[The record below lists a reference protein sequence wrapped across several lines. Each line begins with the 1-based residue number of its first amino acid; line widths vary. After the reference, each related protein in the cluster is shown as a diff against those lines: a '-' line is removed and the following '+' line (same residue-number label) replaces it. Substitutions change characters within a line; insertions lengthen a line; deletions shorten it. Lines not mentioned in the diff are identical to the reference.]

1 MKKLY
6 ILLLALL
13 SSASVAVQAQQVPN
27 AGFEDWSGA
36 AFDGNPQP
44 KDWNASNV
52 EQFGMV
58 KVNFAHKE
66 AGHTGSASMMV
77 QDQEVGLGKITEVS
91 PGYFSLGKP
100 WVYIKSVTAVAEA
113 TAGTEGGI
121 NWTYRP
127 DTMSVWIKRTGDN
140 TDKEDFYLLYY
151 AWSGTA
157 QSSKYKGKNGNCT
170 SVSKTNEESDIRQ
183 ALDGNDCGT
192 DQKANQIAE
201 GLWRERKTYG
211 EWTNIRVPIY
221 YFNNDVPTMMNIIFS
236 ASNYPNFRANS
247 GLYVGNSLY
256 VDDVELIYAST
267 IQKLYIGGK
276 EWRGFNPNTS
286 DEQIYSL
293 GRTATALPEIK
304 ALRGAGSL
312 TNAAGTTVT
321 LVGRELSSSEMS
333 IVNGEI
339 DGAPTVITV
348 KSEDGKSTTTYK
360 IKFVREASS
369 NANLAGININGKALE
384 NFNQSKY
391 AYTVELPY
399 GTTVAPVISAD
410 TQEDAQTVEITQA
423 TSATGKATITV
434 TAGDKTTQATYTIQF
449 KVGAL
454 SDNTLID
461 IQVNG
466 TSVAGFA
473 PNKMAYQVSLPTTTT
488 TMPAVK
494 GISAYPDGAQ
504 TIKYIAPATIGR
516 GVYQIQVSSP
526 GNPTPKTYKLT
537 FKLEASSYSY
547 LKNLQVGDG
556 FISHFDPEQTTYYVY
571 LPIGTTTLPKITYQL
586 GEPTQKVD
594 IQEGGLDG
602 TTKVIVT
609 AGDGVTQTEY
619 KIVFSTEKSD
629 IVTLK
634 MIYIGGEPLA
644 DFSADKTD
652 YTYLLPIG
660 TTVMPDITYDQGDEY
675 QTVRVVSGGLNGITR
690 ITVMAGNGSS
700 MLYQISMR
708 VQQATNAT
716 LKMIYVGGK
725 PLEGFNPE
733 QTEYEYRLPIGTTQ
747 LPVVTYDKSDDYQ
760 TVTTRSGGV
769 NDDYKIT
776 VRPQTG
782 ASMTY
787 VIHFSVETSDNVAL
801 QMIYLDGK
809 PLPEFDSK
817 VLEYTHTLPV
827 GVSKIPSVTFDKG
840 EESQKVLSI
849 FDNNVQTITVTAESG
864 KSRTYTVTFVI
875 QRSESA
881 YLKMI
886 YLDGD
891 SLRGFDKQTFDYTV
905 TLTGSICPN
914 ITVDKEDGQQ
924 VTITTPY
931 AAGRAQI
938 VVRTESGASN
948 VYTVEFRSNTKSSAL
963 LPMIYVNGQAVSG
976 YQSDVFEYDLE
987 YIGVYPNVT
996 YDVAEGQNVTVF
1008 REHNT
1013 LTVYVISGAD
1023 KAKYTLRWLSMASA
1037 DCTLRTILLDGQAL
1051 SGFNSKQK
1059 TYNVQLPAGATL
1071 PAVTYEMQN
1080 DRQTVYAGWRN
1091 GSVYDLLVSAENGD
1105 TTRYSLLFDI
1115 AKSDNANLLDMSID
1129 GYDIHFVPT
1138 TYEYRL
1144 SIAEGIK
1151 LPALHITPDSR
1162 QSTEMHNV
1170 NDHEQQVTVV
1180 AESGKTNIYR
1190 VLYTRTQS
1198 AITELA
1204 DILIDGQSLQGF
1216 RSDVHEY
1223 VDSLAWRTTVVPC
1236 VHPIGL
1242 VDNQTITTYHSAV
1255 NGITRI
1261 HVEAADGVTTADYQ
1275 IAFPVRQSGNTA
1287 LSGITIEHESV
1298 SIDFDPEQTEYTI
1311 RMPLGEQAAPLVSY
1325 EVSEEEQNVRYIARP
1340 LGQTSQLIVTAE
1352 NGNTRTYNLSFL
1364 PTYAEGDNLLA
1375 AINIAETGQVLS
1387 PSDTVATIAL
1397 PYGCRT
1403 LTANYTKA
1411 FAGQSVWVQPG
1422 GISAP
1427 TIITVRSNR
1436 PNDKDIT
1443 YTLTPQVETQ
1453 NPAVLTGITV
1463 NGQPIEG
1470 FDKNRHSYIVNIS
1483 TDPIIEYQMADN
1495 VKVEVLSQTNKVWQ
1509 AKVTAKGQTNY
1520 YNLVYYYSNDTI
1532 PNPEF
1537 TEWENAKYHGVKPV
1551 GWNTL
1556 GNVADKYK
1564 WGLNTYTTGNEVTR
1578 EGSDVVKMISEYNSF
1593 PLGGYVPGYI
1603 TLGNINARFD
1613 VAAGSDFSVSG
1624 NIPFRNSPDK
1634 MEVRFKSTKLSNK
1647 KSRIVYQATGA
1658 LSSQEIVYTNTTTQS
1673 DFTTIAIDL
1682 METYSKVGTP
1692 QGMNIILNSFETEAG
1707 LNGLSADYAE
1717 MYVDWCRLSYNST
1730 LTALT
1735 VNGIDAAMEGNAFT
1749 ATLTDTEQTGIPA
1762 LSFTGEVSDQAQQI
1776 EWQDEVVEGAFGVR
1790 NAVITN
1796 YAEDGTSTRYTLSVR
1811 RPLDTRNTLQDLQV
1825 SGITLSGF
1833 TPDNTD
1839 YTYHLNATN
1848 RHIPDI
1854 LPVAQGSLQTI
1865 TTTYADSTYTITVTP
1880 ESGDAKVYTIRFVTD
1895 LSDDVQLAGIF
1906 ATGIT
1911 FRPEQTEYDLT
1922 ADRLPTISF
1931 AKKYDGQTVDLH
1943 NGTLTVTAENGNQG
1957 TYTIR
1962 LHRPAI
1968 TTTAQLDEI
1977 ELDGIALRAFASDTY
1992 DYTHER
1998 PARAAFRRTWEQD
2011 SVVFVQSPKQ
2021 MQWHVFGTGAQH
2033 TYTITY
2039 PTTLSDDTT
2048 LDSLL
2053 LNGKPLPDFNRDIT
2067 DYTVTTNGTVHFHA
2081 FANTSAQSLMV
2092 TRDTLNGANAYLY
2105 TVTAEN
2111 GTVGKTYRI
2120 NILPQRS
2127 SETHLSG
2134 IYLNDIL
2141 LSDFRPDR
2149 YQYTVTLPAGAYK
2162 VAEPTLPSLRYELGA
2177 PHQQVTLEHGR
2188 LGETTNIFVT
2198 SEDGTAS
2205 QLYTVLVQ
2213 AEPSH
2218 NALLTGIAV
2227 NDVPVQNFKSERLY
2241 YSARTSDADIRLTW
2255 SADDRFQT
2263 VTTSHDGDSYTIH
2276 VTAQDGTTTSDY
2288 LIDIYR
2294 ESPSNDATLAD
2305 ILLDGNTFSSFHTDL
2320 NPVLTFAPTQQ
2331 TYTINLPSG
2340 TTSTPE
2346 ISARLKLDG
2355 QSVEVRQQDWTTYLD
2370 VTAPDGTTVI
2380 TYALHFLAPQSDDAN
2395 LRMIFINGDSLP
2407 DFAPDR
2413 YTYFVSLPVG
2423 ETALPNILAERGE
2436 IHQTVRDSLTGTMQR
2451 TLFVTAEN
2459 GNTRQYT
2466 LTFTRTLS
2474 DIDTLRAIYGD
2485 GMLISGF
2492 RPDSFYYAYTL
2503 PVGTDHIPYL
2513 TWDNGD
2519 RWQTI
2524 DTATVI
2530 RSEFSRTTQLQ
2541 VTAMSGSQNTYTV
2554 AYTVARSL
2562 CDTLQMIYFNGQ
2574 PLPDFSGTREEYT
2587 IALAA
2592 GDSLAPASSDII
2604 AMQGDEWQT
2613 VTPSDLVPYT
2623 LNGAQIGWRTTLLVT
2638 AQDGR
2643 TRTYNLFFTFTP
2655 ILSDNTDLAN
2665 IYLAGR
2671 AISDFRP
2678 DRLTYFDTIPEGGTR
2693 PSVLV
2698 EKGYAAQSVTITE
2711 GDTTLILVTAENA
2724 TAQAT
2729 YRVIFTRL
2737 QSPYAL
2743 LDAILQ
2749 DGEMLPDFRPDSFEY
2764 SVTLPYGTTTLPVFT
2779 FRKGHDG
2786 QQVTIDT
2793 LRATVGN
2800 RTQTTIRFSVTAADL
2815 VNSSEYDVRI
2825 INALNDNCR
2834 LRRLL
2839 IRGTS
2844 IEGFH
2849 GDTLIYHLTYPIG
2862 TDSTALVTLSDI
2874 QAEAEDTDADVSVT
2888 AQGTTFL
2895 IQVTAADGASARVYT
2910 ITQTILLSANTRLS
2924 AIYLDSTLIRD
2935 FDPDI
2940 LDYTYYITDVR
2951 PAVHAVPE
2959 DEHATVEFSMYT
2971 PGEPFYIYVTAP
2983 SGDEQVYSVLFLES
2997 TIHTAT
3003 SPTANDVLVKHIG
3016 GTMQLVFAT
3025 IRKNVSVAVYTEQGN
3040 LVYYAPV
3047 PESDQ
3052 NDATIVTN
3060 VEGSETIIDVYT
3072 PQAQCTLPNY
3082 DQRYLYIFFENDKR
3096 RITSGKIALIR

>member
-1 MKKLY
+1 MKKFY

-36 AFDGNPQP
+36 AFNGNPQP

-52 EQFGMV
+52 EQVGF
-58 KVNFAHKE
+58 KFNFAYKE
-66 AGHTGSASMMV
+66 AGHTGSASIKV
-77 QDQEVGLGKITEVS
+77 QDQEVGAAGKTEVS
-91 PGYFSLGKP
+91 PGYVSLGQP
-100 WVYIKSVTAVAEA
+100 WVYLKDIFSINQA

-121 NWTYRP
+121 SWTYRP
-127 DTMSVWIKRTGDN
+127 DTMSVWIKRTGKN
-140 TDKEDFYLLYY
+140 TSDEDFYLLYY

-157 QSSKYKGKNGNCT
+157 KGSKYKGKNGKCT

-192 DQKANQIAE
+192 DQNANQIAE
-201 GLWRERKTYG
+201 GMWRERKTYG

-256 VDDVELIYAST
+256 VDDVELIYASN

-286 DEQIYSL
+286 EEQIYSL
-293 GRTATALPEIK
+293 GRTATTIPEIK
-304 ALRGAGSL
+304 GLRGAGSL
-312 TNAAGTTVT
+312 TNAKGTTVT
-321 LVGRELSSSEMS
+321 LVGRELGSDEMS
-333 IVNGEI
+333 VVNGEI
-339 DGAPTVITV
+339 DGAPTMITV

-369 NANLAGININGKALE
+369 NANLAGISVNGKALE
-384 NFNQSKY
+384 NFNAGRY
-391 AYTVELPY
+391 EYTVELPY
-399 GTTVAPVISAD
+399 GTTATPVISVE

-423 TSATGKATITV
+423 TSTTGKATIVV
-434 TAGDKTTQATYTIQF
+434 TAGDKTTQATYTVQF
-449 KVGAL
+449 KVGVL

-466 TSVAGFA
+466 SSVVGFV

-488 TMPAVK
+488 EMPTVK

-504 TIKYIAPATIGR
+504 TIKYIAPATIDR

-537 FKLEASSYSY
+537 FKLEASSYAY
-547 LKNLQVGDG
+547 LKSLQVGNG
-556 FISHFDPEQTTYYVY
+556 LISNFDPEQTTYYVN
-571 LPIGTTTLPKITYQL
+571 LPIGTTELPKITYDL
-586 GEPTQKVD
+586 GEPTQKVSV
-594 IQEGGLDG
+594 QEGGLDG

-629 IVTLK
+629 RVTLK

-652 YTYLLPIG
+652 YTHLLPIG
-660 TTVMPDITYDQGDEY
+660 TTVMPEITYDQGDEY
-675 QTVRVVSGGLNGITR
+675 QKVTVVSGGLNGITR
-690 ITVMAGNGSS
+690 ITVVAGNGSS

-716 LKMIYVGGK
+716 LKMIYVGGE
-725 PLEGFNPE
+725 PLEGFTPQ
-733 QTEYEYRLPIGTTQ
+733 QTEYKYRLPKGTTQ
-747 LPVVTYDKSDDYQ
+747 LPVVTYDRSDEYQ
-760 TVTTRSGGV
+760 TVTTRSDGV
-769 NDDYKIT
+769 NGDYKLT

-782 ASMTY
+782 ASRTY

-809 PLPEFDSK
+809 PLQEFDSE
-817 VLEYTHTLPV
+817 VLEYTYTLPV

-840 EESQKVLSI
+840 EDSQKVLSI
-849 FDNNVQTITVTAESG
+849 FGNNTQTITVTAESG
-864 KSRTYTVTFVI
+864 KTRTYTVTFVI

-891 SLRGFDKQTFDYTV
+891 SLRGFDKQTFDYTM
-905 TLTGSICPN
+905 TLTGSTCPN

-938 VVRTESGASN
+938 VVRTESGAIN
-948 VYTVEFRSNTKSSAL
+948 TYTVEFVSNTKSRAL
-963 LPMIYVNGQAVSG
+963 LPMIYVNGQAVNG

-987 YIGVYPNVT
+987 YIGAYPSVT
-996 YDVAEGQNVTVF
+996 YDLADGQNVTVF
-1008 REHNT
+1008 KERNT
-1013 LTVYVISGAD
+1013 LTVYVASGAD
-1023 KAKYTLRWLSMASA
+1023 KAKYTLRWLSQASN
-1037 DCTLRTILLDGQAL
+1037 DCTLRTILLDGQSL
-1051 SGFNSKQK
+1051 SGFSPKQK
-1059 TYNVQLPAGATL
+1059 AYNVQLPAGATL

-1091 GSVYDLLVSAENGD
+1091 GSIYDLLVSAENGD
-1105 TTRYSLLFDI
+1105 TTCYSLQFYI
-1115 AKSDNANLLDMSID
+1115 AKSSNANLLDMRVD

-1144 SIAEGIK
+1144 SIAEGVR

-1162 QSTEMHNV
+1162 QSTEMHTV

-1180 AESGKTNIYR
+1180 AEDGTTNTYR

-1198 AITELA
+1198 AITGLA
-1204 DILIDGQSLQGF
+1204 DILIDGKSLQGF
-1216 RSDVHEY
+1216 RNDVHEY

-1236 VHPIGL
+1236 VQPIGL
-1242 VDNQTITTYHSAV
+1242 VDNQTITTYHSAI

-1287 LSGITIEHESV
+1287 LGNITIEHESV
-1298 SIDFDPEQTEYTI
+1298 FIDFDPAQTEYTI
-1311 RMPLGEQAAPLVSY
+1311 RMPLGEQTAPMVSY
-1325 EVSEEEQNVRYIARP
+1325 EVAEEEQNVRYIARP

-1352 NGNTRTYNLSFL
+1352 NGDTRTYNLAFL

-1375 AINIAETGQVLS
+1375 SIKIGETGQVLS
-1387 PSDTVATIAL
+1387 PTDTVATIAL

-1411 FAGQSVWVQPG
+1411 FAGQSVWVQQG
-1422 GISAP
+1422 GINAP
-1427 TIITVRSNR
+1427 TRITVRSNR
-1436 PNDKDIT
+1436 PNDNDVT

-1463 NGQPIEG
+1463 DGVPVADFEP
-1470 FDKNRHSYIVNIS
+1470 NRFTYIVNRTNVTTPNVVS
-1483 TDPIIEYQMADN
+1483 TANTDVQCNPIGDMWHWTS
-1495 VKVEVLSQTNKVWQ
+1495 V
-1509 AKVTAKGQTNY
+1509 VTAGEYTNTY
-1520 YNLVYYYSNDTI
+1520 TIYFHYPNDII
-1532 PNPEF
+1532 PNGEF
-1537 TEWENAKYHGVKPV
+1537 TEWTTTIETKSSKPLYWNAPGDYENDYKDAVQQEGNSALHLKTWYAGGILGAWPAIVNLAQMQPKKAVAGGSNIPTFGSISFKNTPDKVDVNFKYPNKAGKGALFRIKFFSALDDKEYITDLLQTEEFSDYKVVSTDLNNNVGSIIGLDIVIDATGMEPNAPV
-1551 GWNTL
+1551 G
-1556 GNVADKYK
+1556 
-1564 WGLNTYTTGNEVTR
+1564 
-1578 EGSDVVKMISEYNSF
+1578 
-1593 PLGGYVPGYI
+1593 
-1603 TLGNINARFD
+1603 
-1613 VAAGSDFSVSG
+1613 
-1624 NIPFRNSPDK
+1624 PFTDC
-1634 MEVRFKSTKLSNK
+1634 
-1647 KSRIVYQATGA
+1647 
-1658 LSSQEIVYTNTTTQS
+1658 
-1673 DFTTIAIDL
+1673 
-1682 METYSKVGTP
+1682 
-1692 QGMNIILNSFETEAG
+1692 
-1707 LNGLSADYAE
+1707 SADL
-1717 MYVDWCRLSYNST
+1717 YVDYIRFSYNST

-1735 VNGIDAAMEGNAFT
+1735 VNGIDAVLDGTAFT
-1749 ATLTDTEQTGIPA
+1749 ATLTDPEQTGIPA
-1762 LSFTGEVSDQAQQI
+1762 LSFTGEVSDQAQKVD
-1776 EWQDEVVEGAFGVR
+1776 WQDEVIDGAFGVR

-1796 YAEDGTSTRYTLSVR
+1796 YAEDGTSTRYILSVR
-1811 RPLDTRNTLQDLQV
+1811 RPLDTRNTLKDLQID
-1825 SGITLSGF
+1825 GTTLPAF
-1833 TPDNTD
+1833 TPDNAN
-1839 YTYHLNATN
+1839 YTCHLNASN

-1854 LPVAQGSLQTI
+1854 LPVALGSLQTI
-1865 TTTYADSTYTITVTP
+1865 TTAYADSTYTITVTP
-1880 ESGDAKVYTIRFVTD
+1880 ESGDSKVYTIRFVTD

-1906 ATGIT
+1906 AAGIT
-1911 FRPEQTEYDLT
+1911 FNPEQTEYDIT
-1922 ADRLPTISF
+1922 ADKLPAISF
-1931 AKKYDGQTVDLH
+1931 TKKYDGQTVDLH
-1943 NGTLTVTAENGNQG
+1943 NGILTVTAENGNQG

-1962 LHRPAI
+1962 LHRPAV

-1977 ELDGIALRAFASDTY
+1977 EVDGIALRSFASDTY
-1992 DYTHER
+1992 DYTHAR
-1998 PARAAFRRTWEQD
+1998 PARVGFRRTWEQD
-2011 SVVFVQSPKQ
+2011 SVIFIQSSTR
-2021 MQWHVFGTGAQH
+2021 MQWQVFGTDAQH

-2039 PTTLSDDTT
+2039 PSALSDDTT

-2053 LNGKPLPDFNRDIT
+2053 LNGAPLPDFNRDIT
-2067 DYTVTTNGTVHFHA
+2067 DYPVTTDDAVHLRA
-2081 FANTSAQSLMV
+2081 VANASVQSLTV
-2092 TRDTLNGANAYLY
+2092 ARDTVNGANAYIY

-2111 GTVGKTYRI
+2111 GTVGKPYRI

-2127 SETHLSG
+2127 SEANLSG
-2134 IYLNDIL
+2134 IYLNDDL
-2141 LSDFRPDR
+2141 LSGFRPDSFE
-2149 YQYTVTLPAGAYK
+2149 YTVTLPAGAYK
-2162 VAEPTLPSLRYELGA
+2162 EVEPVLPSLRYELGT
-2177 PHQQVTLEHGR
+2177 PRQQVTIEHGR
-2188 LGETTNIFVT
+2188 LGENTNIFVT

-2205 QLYTVLVQ
+2205 QLYTILVQ

-2227 NDVPVQNFKSERLY
+2227 NDVPVQNFQSQRLY
-2241 YSARTSDADIRLTW
+2241 YSTRTSDADIRLSW

-2276 VTAQDGTTTSDY
+2276 VTAQDGTTTTDY

-2305 ILLDGNTFSSFHTDL
+2305 ILLDGNAFSAFHTDL
-2320 NPVLTFAPTQQ
+2320 NPVLTFSPTQQ

-2340 TTSTPE
+2340 STSTPE
-2346 ISARLKLDG
+2346 VSARLKLDG
-2355 QSVEVRQQDWTTYLD
+2355 QSVEVRRQDWATYLD

-2380 TYALHFLAPQSDDAN
+2380 TYTLHFLAPKSDDAN
-2395 LRMIFINGDSLP
+2395 LRMIFINGDSLSG
-2407 DFAPDR
+2407 FAPDR

-2459 GNTRQYT
+2459 GNTHQYT
-2466 LTFTRTLS
+2466 LTFTLTLS
-2474 DIDTLRAIYGD
+2474 TIDTLSAIYGD
-2485 GMLISGF
+2485 GTLISGF
-2492 RPDSFYYAYTL
+2492 RADSFYYAYTL
-2503 PVGTDHIPYL
+2503 PVGTDHIPDL
-2513 TWDNGD
+2513 TWDRGD
-2519 RWQTI
+2519 RWQSV
-2524 DTATVI
+2524 DTATVM
-2530 RSEFSRTTQLQ
+2530 RSGFSRTTQLH
-2541 VTAMSGSQNTYTV
+2541 VTAMSGHQNTYTV
-2554 AYTVARSL
+2554 AYTIARSA

-2574 PLPDFSGTREEYT
+2574 PLPDFSGSREEYT

-2592 GDSLAPASSDII
+2592 GDSLAPSASDII
-2604 AMQGDEWQT
+2604 PLQGDPWQT
-2613 VTPSDLVPYT
+2613 VTQSDIVPYT
-2623 LNGAQIGWRTTLLVT
+2623 LNGSQIGWRTTLFVT

-2643 TRTYNLFFTFTP
+2643 TRTYSIFFTFTP
-2655 ILSDNTDLAN
+2655 VLSDNTDLAN
-2665 IYLAGR
+2665 IYLAGYP
-2671 AISDFRP
+2671 ITDFRP
-2678 DRLTYFDTIPEGGTR
+2678 DRLTYFDTVPEGGDL
-2693 PSVLV
+2693 PAILV
-2698 EKGYAAQSVTITE
+2698 DKGHPMQSVQIIT
-2711 GDTTLILVTAENA
+2711 GDTARIIVTAENT

-2743 LDAILQ
+2743 LGAILQ
-2749 DGEMLPDFRPDSFEY
+2749 DGEVLSGFRPDSFEY
-2764 SVTLPYGTTTLPVFT
+2764 TVTLPYGTTTLPLFT
-2779 FRKGHDG
+2779 CEKGHDA
-2786 QQVTIDT
+2786 QQVTVDT
-2793 LRATVGN
+2793 LHATIGN
-2800 RTQTTIRFSVTAADL
+2800 RTQTTLRFTVTAADL

-2834 LRRLL
+2834 LRHLL

-2849 GDTLIYHLTYPIG
+2849 SDTLLYHLTYPIG
-2862 TDSTALVTLSDI
+2862 TDSAALVTLADI
-2874 QAEAEDTDADVSVT
+2874 QAEAEDADAKVSVT
-2888 AQGTTFL
+2888 AQGTSFI
-2895 IQVTAADGASARVYT
+2895 IQVTAADGVSARVYT
-2910 ITQTILLSANTRLS
+2910 ITQTVLLSANTRLS
-2924 AIYLDSTLIRD
+2924 GIYLDSVLIRD
-2935 FDPDI
+2935 FDPDV
-2940 LDYTYYITDVR
+2940 LDYTYYITDIR

-2959 DEHATVEFSMYT
+2959 DDQAVVDFSMYT

-2983 SGDEQVYSVLFLES
+2983 NGDEQVYSVLFLES
-2997 TIHTAT
+2997 DIQPVA

-3060 VEGSETIIDVYT
+3060 VEGSVTIIDVNT
-3072 PQAQCTLPNY
+3072 PKAQCTLPNY

>member
-1 MKKLY
+1 MKKFY

-13 SSASVAVQAQQVPN
+13 SSANVAVQAQQVPN

-36 AFDGNPQP
+36 AFDGNAQP
-44 KDWNASNV
+44 ANWNASNV
-52 EQFGMV
+52 AQLGF
-58 KVNFAHKE
+58 KFNFAHKE
-66 AGHTGSASMMV
+66 TGHTGSASMMV
-77 QDQEVGLGKITEVS
+77 QGQEVGAMGIKEPS
-91 PGYFSLGKP
+91 PGYFSLGQP
-100 WVYIKSVTAVAEA
+100 WAYIKNLDTDGA

-121 NWTYRP
+121 SWTYRP
-127 DTMSVWIKRTGDN
+127 DTMSVWIKRTGNN

-157 QSSKYKGKNGNCT
+157 KGSKYTGKNGKCT

-183 ALDGNDCGT
+183 ALDANGCGT

-201 GLWRERKTYG
+201 GMWRERKTYG

-236 ASNYPNFRANS
+236 ASNYPNFRANN
-247 GLYVGNSLY
+247 GLNPGNSLY

-286 DEQIYSL
+286 EEQVYSL
-293 GRTATALPEIK
+293 GRSATTIPEIK
-304 ALRGAGSL
+304 GLRGAGSL

-321 LVGRELSSSEMS
+321 LVGRELGSNEMS

-384 NFNQSKY
+384 NFQQSVY

-399 GTTVAPVISAD
+399 GTTAAPVISTD

-423 TSATGKATITV
+423 SSTTGKATIVV
-434 TAGDKTTQATYTIQF
+434 TAGDKTSQATYTIQF

-504 TIKYIAPATIGR
+504 TIKYIAPATIDR
-516 GVYQIQVSSP
+516 GIYQIQVSSP

-547 LKNLQVGDG
+547 LKSLQVGDG
-556 FISHFDPEQTTYYVY
+556 LISNFDPEQTTYYVN
-571 LPIGTTTLPKITYQL
+571 LPIGTTELPKISYEL
-586 GEPTQKVD
+586 GEPTQQVSV
-594 IQEGGLDG
+594 QEGGLDG

-619 KIVFSTEKSD
+619 KVVFSTEKSD

-652 YTYLLPIG
+652 YTHQLPIG
-660 TTVMPDITYDQGDEY
+660 TTVMPDITFDKGDEY

-690 ITVMAGNGSS
+690 ITVVAGNGSS

-725 PLEGFNPE
+725 PLEGFTPQ
-733 QTEYEYRLPIGTTQ
+733 QTEYDYRLPKGTTQ
-747 LPVVTYDKSDDYQ
+747 LPVVTYDKNDDYQ

-787 VIHFSVETSDNVAL
+787 VIHFSVETSDNTAL

-809 PLPEFDSK
+809 PLSEFDSE
-817 VLEYTHTLPV
+817 VLQYTHTLPV

-849 FDNNVQTITVTAESG
+849 FGNNVQTITVTAESG
-864 KSRTYTVTFVI
+864 KSRTYTITFVI

-891 SLRGFDKQTFDYTV
+891 SLRGFDKQTFDYTT
-905 TLTGSICPN
+905 TLTGSTCPR

-948 VYTVEFRSNTKSSAL
+948 IYTVEFTSNTKSSAL

-987 YIGVYPNVT
+987 YIGVYPSVT
-996 YDVAEGQNVTVF
+996 YDAAEGQNVTVF

-1037 DCTLRTILLDGQAL
+1037 DCILRNILLDGKAL
-1051 SGFNSKQK
+1051 SGFSPKQK

-1105 TTRYSLLFDI
+1105 TTRYSLQFDI
-1115 AKSDNANLLDMSID
+1115 AKSYNANLLDMSVD

-1144 SIAEGIK
+1144 NIAEGIK

-1198 AITELA
+1198 AITGLA

-1236 VHPIGL
+1236 VQPIGL
-1242 VDNQTITTYHSAV
+1242 VDNQTITTYHSAI

-1261 HVEAADGVTTADYQ
+1261 HIEAADGVTTADYQ

-1287 LSGITIEHESV
+1287 LNSITIAHESV
-1298 SIDFDPEQTEYTI
+1298 TIDFDPDQTEYTI

-1352 NGNTRTYNLSFL
+1352 NGNSRTYNLSFL

-1375 AINIAETGQVLS
+1375 AIKIGETGQVLS

-1403 LTANYTKA
+1403 LTAQYTKS

-1422 GISAP
+1422 GINAP

-1463 NGQPIEG
+1463 NGQLVKD
-1470 FDKNRHSYIVNIS
+1470 FDPNRFSYIVNVTS
-1483 TDPIIEYQMADN
+1483 SPIIEYTKGD
-1495 VKVEVLSQTNKVWQ
+1495 KVVGEILVNNSKHWQ
-1509 AKVTAKGQTNY
+1509 IRVTAQGQTNLYDLWFY
-1520 YNLVYYYSNDTI
+1520 YTDDVI
-1532 PNPEF
+1532 PNGEF
-1537 TEWENAKYHGVKPV
+1537 SEWTTAKYNNAQKPA
-1551 GWNTL
+1551 GWQVLADAAEKGSTVWGTYKSGDECKQSDAGIAFLKTAYSAKLMRSTPGFMTL
-1556 GNVADKYK
+1556 GTIS
-1564 WGLNTYTTGNEVTR
+1564 GELNTE
-1578 EGSDVVKMISEYNSF
+1578 NSF
-1593 PLGGYVPGYI
+1593 QITGG
-1603 TLGNINARFD
+1603 
-1613 VAAGSDFSVSG
+1613 
-1624 NIPFRNSPDK
+1624 IPFHNSPDTLK
-1634 MEVRFKSTKLSNK
+1634 TYYKAPKIVDYN
-1647 KSRIVYQATGA
+1647 RIVYI
-1658 LSSQEIVYTNTTTQS
+1658 LSGSNGTYTEEHNDSKTFNDYQLLT
-1673 DFTTIAIDL
+1673 IDL
-1682 METYSKVGTP
+1682 ADINQKAGMPNSINLIFNSNWRETGNLGNQGGMGT
-1692 QGMNIILNSFETEAG
+1692 Q
-1707 LNGLSADYAE
+1707 AE
-1717 MYVDWCRLSYNST
+1717 MYVDWVRFSYNST

-1749 ATLTDTEQTGIPA
+1749 ATLTDAEQTGIPA

-1776 EWQDEVVEGAFGVR
+1776 EWQDEVIDGAFGVR

-1796 YAEDGTSTRYTLSVR
+1796 YAEDGTSTRYTLNVR
-1811 RPLDTRNTLQDLQV
+1811 RPLDTRNTLKDLQV
-1825 SGITLSGF
+1825 DGITLSGF
-1833 TPDNTD
+1833 TPDSTD
-1839 YTYHLNATN
+1839 YTYHLNASN
-1848 RHIPDI
+1848 RYIPDI
-1854 LPVAQGSLQTI
+1854 TPVAQGYLQTV
-1865 TTTYADSTYTITVTP
+1865 TTHYADSTCTITVTP
-1880 ESGDAKVYTIRFVTD
+1880 ESGNSKVYTIRFVTD

-1906 ATGIT
+1906 AAGIT
-1911 FRPEQTEYDLT
+1911 FNPEQTEYDIT
-1922 ADRLPTISF
+1922 ADRLPVISF
-1931 AKKYDGQTVDLH
+1931 TKKSDGQTVDLS
-1943 NGTLTVTAENGNQG
+1943 NGILTVTAENGNQG
-1957 TYTIR
+1957 TYTIH
-1962 LHRPAI
+1962 LHRPAV

-1977 ELDGIALRAFASDTY
+1977 ELDGIALRAFTSDTY

-1998 PARAAFRRTWEQD
+1998 PARAAFRRTWKQD

-2067 DYTVTTNGTVHFHA
+2067 DYTVTTDHEVHLHA
-2081 FANTSAQSLMV
+2081 FANISAQSLTV

-2127 SETHLSG
+2127 SEAHLNG
-2134 IYLNDIL
+2134 IYLNDVL
-2141 LSDFRPDR
+2141 LSDFRPDQ
-2149 YQYTVTLPAGAYK
+2149 YQYTFTLPAGAYK
-2162 VAEPTLPSLRYELGA
+2162 EAEPVLPSLRYELGT
-2177 PHQQVTLEHGR
+2177 PHQQVSLEYGR

-2218 NALLTGIAV
+2218 NAHLTGIAV

-2241 YSARTSDADIRLTW
+2241 YSARTSDADIRLSW

-2263 VTTSHDGDSYTIH
+2263 VTTTRDGDSYTLH
-2276 VTAQDGTTTSDY
+2276 VTAQDGTTTKDY

-2305 ILLDGNTFSSFHTDL
+2305 ILLDGNTFSAFHTDL
-2320 NPVLTFAPTQQ
+2320 NPILTFSPTQQ

-2346 ISARLKLDG
+2346 VSARLKLDG

-2380 TYALHFLAPQSDDAN
+2380 TYALHFLAPQSGDAN

-2407 DFAPDR
+2407 GFAPDR
-2413 YTYFVSLPVG
+2413 YTYFVSLPIG
-2423 ETALPNILAERGE
+2423 ETTLPDLIFERGE
-2436 IHQTVRDSLTGTMQR
+2436 VHQTVRDSLTGTMQR

-2466 LTFTRTLS
+2466 LTFTRILS
-2474 DIDTLRAIYGD
+2474 TIDTLRAIYGD

-2503 PVGTDHIPYL
+2503 PVGTDHIPDL

-2524 DTATVI
+2524 DTATVM

-2541 VTAMSGSQNTYTV
+2541 VTAMSGSRNTYTV
-2554 AYTVARSL
+2554 AYTIARSS

-2574 PLPDFSGTREEYT
+2574 PLPDFIGTREEYT
-2587 IALAA
+2587 IDLAA

-2623 LNGAQIGWRTTLLVT
+2623 LNGTQIGWRTTLLVT

-2655 ILSDNTDLAN
+2655 VLSDNTDLAN
-2665 IYLAGR
+2665 IYLAGH
-2671 AISDFRP
+2671 AIPDFRP

-2749 DGEMLPDFRPDSFEY
+2749 DGELLPDFRPDSFEY
-2764 SVTLPYGTTTLPVFT
+2764 CVTLPYGTATLPVFT
-2779 FRKGHDG
+2779 VRKGHEG
-2786 QQVTIDT
+2786 QQITIDT
-2793 LRATVGN
+2793 LHATVGN

-2815 VNSSEYDVRI
+2815 VNSSEYDIRI
-2825 INALNDNCR
+2825 LNALNDNCR

-2839 IRGTS
+2839 IRGTD

-2849 GDTLIYHLTYPIG
+2849 GDTLLYHLTYPIG

-2874 QAEAEDTDADVSVT
+2874 QAEAEDADANVSVT
-2888 AQGTTFL
+2888 AQGTSFI
-2895 IQVTAADGASARVYT
+2895 IQVTAADGVSARVYT

-2924 AIYLDSTLIRD
+2924 AIYLDSALIRD

-2959 DEHATVEFSMYT
+2959 DENATVEFSMYT

-3060 VEGSETIIDVYT
+3060 VEGSETIIDVHT
-3072 PQAQCTLPNY
+3072 PKAQCTLPNC